1 VPLAESENAD
11 NLLRNADIAM
21 YAAKERGKGRAV
33 VFDATLHSEV
43 LERIEMESD
52 LRMAIER
59 EEFRVEFQPIVDL
72 ATGQVVGTEALVRW
86 EHPRRGLISPI
97 WFIPA
102 AERSGQVSAID
113 LWVLRQACAQVRE
126 WNDRL
131 RGVVPVRIAVNLSRA
146 DLNRAE
152 IVADVR
158 RAIDEYGVE
167 PSSIVLEITESALA
181 EDMDAAIERLH
192 ALRATGVRI
201 AIDDFGTGYS
211 SLSSLQRLPVDIL
224 KIDKSFVDV
233 LDDSADGE
241 EVVAAIISIARV
253 RRLQTVAEGVE
264 TWAQAQRLRRIGCE
278 LGQGYYFARPLSAEA
293 AWRVIEDSRAPQQH
307 TA

>member
-1 VPLAESENAD
+1 
-11 NLLRNADIAM
+11 M
-21 YAAKERGKGRAV
+21 YAAKERGKGRTV
-33 VFDATLHSEV
+33 IFDATLHTEV

-52 LRMAIER
+52 LRIALER
-59 EEFRVEFQPIVDL
+59 DEFRVEYQPIVDL
-72 ATGQVVGTEALVRW
+72 ATGEAVGTEALVRW
-86 EHPRRGLISPI
+86 EHPRRGLISPF
-97 WFIPA
+97 WLIPA
-102 AERSGQVSAID
+102 AERSGQVTAID
-113 LWVLRQACAQVRE
+113 LWVLRAACAQLRD

-131 RGVVPVRIAVNLSRA
+131 RGRAPVRVAVNLSRT
-146 DLNRAE
+146 DLDRAE

-158 RAIDEYGVE
+158 RTIEEYGVE

-181 EDMDAAIERLH
+181 VDMDAAIERLN
-192 ALRATGVRI
+192 ALKATGVRI

-211 SLSSLQRLPVDIL
+211 SLGSLQKLPVDIL

-233 LDDSADGE
+233 LEDSTNGE
-241 EVVAAIISIARV
+241 EVVEAIINIARV
-253 RRLQTVAEGVE
+253 RGLQTVAEGVE

-293 AWRVIEDSRAPQQH
+293 AWRVIEDSRTPQQH